1 MAKEITDI
9 IEEIHEYFGG
19 YNEFVSA
26 EMGVMAEE
34 IKEAVYAINNRN
46 FRIGLEKCDT
56 SSRIKAKLM

>member
-9 IEEIHEYFGG
+9 IEEIHEYFSE

-34 IKEAVYAINNRN
+34 IREAVYAINNRN
-46 FRIGLEKCDT
+46 FRIGLKNA
-56 SSRIKAKLM
+56 IL

>member
-9 IEEIHEYFGG
+9 IEEIHEYFSE

-34 IKEAVYAINNRN
+34 IREAVYAIN
-46 FRIGLEKCDT
+46 IGILELALKNA
-56 SSRIKAKLM
+56 IL